1 MENQEIK
8 YQELQEKIDFINK
21 QIKELAE
28 SCEGDCLQL
37 LHVLR
42 QLEATH
48 RTINEQFLSP
58 ALPTNRHRL
67 YLLVRHMEEVGGW
80 PYIPRMR
87 LKSFCENLLREE
99 EKQEEE

>member
-1 MENQEIK
+1 MDNQEVK
-8 YQELQEKIDFINK
+8 YQDLQEKIALINE
-21 QIKELAE
+21 QITDLAQ
-28 SCEGDCLQL
+28 SCDGDCLKI

-42 QLEATH
+42 ELEATH
-48 RTINEQFLSP
+48 RHVSDSFLNP

-87 LKSFCENLLREE
+87 LKSLCEKLLQEDEE
-99 EKQEEE
+99 E